1 MQEKNERYKKEYHA
15 KYKQDENRKTV
26 QKSRCPYAKKCG
38 GCQFIDMPYEK
49 QLERKQKELKALR
62 AYIRKNHTDWYVL
75 ISV

>member
-38 GCQFIDMPYEK
+38 GCQFIDMPYEN
-49 QLERKQKELKALR
+49 A
-62 AYIRKNHTDWYVL
+62 HGW
-75 ISV
+75 